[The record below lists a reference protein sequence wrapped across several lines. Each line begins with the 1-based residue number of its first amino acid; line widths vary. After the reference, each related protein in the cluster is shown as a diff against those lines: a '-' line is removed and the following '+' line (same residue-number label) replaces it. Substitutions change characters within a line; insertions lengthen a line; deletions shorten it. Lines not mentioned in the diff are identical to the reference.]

1 MKPFDWWKECVKIF
15 LILVYKFSFLH
26 ISNTY
31 RIFNRTE
38 YILYVLIFHR
48 VKRCCIFIFTYAE
61 RWVLIY
67 SIIVWRINKIHN
79 YVFVGK
85 LSHSLVLFV
94 LFTWVVDQGPS
105 RTVAFFRITNKILK
119 VGTCHFT
126 IIERKITV
134 IFREHFSSLR
144 FDSGNIFKIII
155 SCCTPR
161 TTYTIFNFELR
172 MYYACTICMN

>member
-1 MKPFDWWKECVKIF
+1 MFTSSLF
-15 LILVYKFSFLH
+15 F
-26 ISNTY
+26 ISRTHTEF
-31 RIFNRTE
+31 FNRTE
-38 YILYVLIFHR
+38 YILYILIFRR

-119 VGTCHFT
+119 VGTCHF
-126 IIERKITV
+126 IERKITV
-134 IFREHFSSLR
+134 IFREHFNSLR
-144 FDSGNIFKIII
+144 FDSGKIFKIII

-161 TTYTIFNFELR
+161 TTYTIFNFELC